1 MKPGRLLTPALLIV
15 VGLSWTDA
23 RAQAISA
30 LARGDADAGQGH
42 QSHPEQSKPKPETRL
57 KGKEEPDVPKD
68 PIPPVTDAD
77 RAAAF
82 PDVAGHAGHD
92 GGIHYYVL
100 FDQLEWQPAERGSAG
115 LWDNNGWVG
124 GDINRFWFRTEGE
137 GDRSGLE
144 SAQAHA
150 LYGRAFAR
158 WWDVVL
164 GIRQDF
170 RPGPAQTWAAV
181 GIQGLAPYWFEIE
194 ATAYVGASGRTH
206 ARFEAEYELLLT
218 NRLILQPLA
227 GFELY
232 GKSDRERGIGAGLST
247 VDAGIRLRYEIRREF
262 APYVGLVWSRKFF
275 GTADFAREGA
285 RRWAVL
291 ASRLGH
297 ACGSRHATDMGAA
310 IRRRLCSCRHRHLG
324 PAAKA
329 TCTSLAGR
337 QKL

>member
-1 MKPGRLLTPALLIV
+1 MKPRRFLTPALLIV

-23 RAQAISA
+23 RAQA
-30 LARGDADAGQGH
+30 LCTLVRGDAEAGQGH
-42 QSHPEQSKPKPETRL
+42 TGHSQQSKPKPDTRPV
-57 KGKEEPDVPKD
+57 GKDPSRQDPHAGHEQPTDAPKE

-82 PDVAGHAGHD
+82 PEVAGHAVHD

-100 FDQLEWQPAERGSAG
+100 FDQLEWQSAEGGRAGSWA
-115 LWDNNGWVG
+115 NNGWVG

-137 GDRSGLE
+137 GERSRLGT
-144 SAQAHA
+144 AQAHA

-170 RPGPAQTWAAV
+170 QPGPAQTWAVV
-181 GIQGLAPYWFEIE
+181 GIQGLAPYWFDIE

-218 NRLILQPLA
+218 NRLILQPIA
-227 GFELY
+227 EFEIH
-232 GKSDRERGIGAGLST
+232 GTSDRERGIGVGLST
-247 VDAGIRLRYEIRREF
+247 IDAGIRLRYEIRREF

-275 GTADFAREGA
+275 GTADFAREAGEEVGGTRLALGA
-285 RRWAVL
+285 RMWF
-291 ASRLGH
+291 
-297 ACGSRHATDMGAA
+297 
-310 IRRRLCSCRHRHLG
+310 
-324 PAAKA
+324 
-329 TCTSLAGR
+329 
-337 QKL
+337 